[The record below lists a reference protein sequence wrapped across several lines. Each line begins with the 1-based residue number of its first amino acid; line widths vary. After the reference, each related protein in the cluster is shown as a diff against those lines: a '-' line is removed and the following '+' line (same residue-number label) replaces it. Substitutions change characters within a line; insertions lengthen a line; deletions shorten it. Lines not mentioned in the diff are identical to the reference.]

1 MAVGSTPAHPPRAV
15 ASTSSHSHCRPCIH
29 AVFGRIVPSHSSLAE
44 QASLACWP
52 PTPARR
58 SLACAAQPNGDAEFS
73 LRADA
78 PALTGAGPDLSPTS
92 QEPPVLVKVRFSVHY
107 RVHSRQMLFVGGS
120 EMPFGWSFLSI
131 ARVPMIW
138 SPGDIWTAEV
148 CGLYLL
154 YRLHITTRWSYV
166 LAPRW
171 STSTSSSRSKT
182 GPSRKT

>member
-1 MAVGSTPAHPPRAV
+1 MAVGSTPAAPPRAAV
-15 ASTSSHSHCRPCIH
+15 ATQLPQRHCRPCIH
-29 AVFGRIVPSHSSLAE
+29 SVFGRIVSSHSSLAVLAE

-52 PTPARR
+52 STPTRR
-58 SLACAAQPNGDAEFS
+58 SLACAVQPNGDAEFS

-78 PALTGAGPDLSPTS
+78 PALTGAGPNLSPTTS
-92 QEPPVLVKVRFSVHY
+92 QEPPVLIKVRFSVHY

-148 CGLYLL
+148 CCMFVLTHVAYM
-154 YRLHITTRWSYV
+154 YITAGGTACWHQNGV
-166 LAPRW
+166 QVCHP
-171 STSTSSSRSKT
+171 
-182 GPSRKT
+182 